1 MKLHL
6 ERAEAYA
13 LLKGV
18 AGSIDEAKQKIK
30 DGLYPGLSKAKQR
43 NNYNN
48 LKRGDTEARSGQIE
62 IIRSISKCSYEC
74 LMNEKFVIN
83 DLR

>member
-13 LLKGV
+13 LLKGE
-18 AGSIDEAKQKIK
+18 ASSIDEAKQKIK

-48 LKRGDTEARSGQIE
+48 LKSGRTQARSGQIE
-62 IIRSISKCSYEC
+62 IILSICQCSYEC
-74 LMNEKFVIN
+74 LTNENFTI
-83 DLR
+83 